1 LCYNSSVHETDVRE
15 GRVDQTNCQGEA
27 SRRVGTRLFF
37 SVGDVSADL
46 HAANLIRAIRA
57 KRPDVIIE
65 GLGGPRMA
73 EAGCRLLDDM
83 TTMNVMWFTN
93 VLSVIRRARRLQREA
108 LAHVSANR
116 PDAVVMLDFPGF
128 NLSLARRLKKL
139 AAPVLYYI
147 SPQIWAWR
155 PGRIHKIKRLV
166 GKMLCIFPFEEK
178 LYRSAGVPV
187 EYVGHPLFDH
197 LASLTLDE
205 DFRRSLREAGEP
217 VIGLLPGSRRQ
228 EIRDLLPA
236 MARAAALIRA
246 EFPKAAFVV
255 ACPGEEQETLATEVL
270 QRYDFPARVVAGRTF
285 EVMAESDLCLIKAG
299 TGTMELTHFGT
310 PMVIL
315 YRVNVP
321 GKLLDLLMRRTKHI
335 GMPNILLG
343 REAVPE
349 RLLWRDQPKEVAGLA
364 LDILRRPERRDEM
377 RRTLAELRATI
388 DWPGAS
394 ERAADAVLRF
404 ADESQGRTTP

>member
-1 LCYNSSVHETDVRE
+1 M
-15 GRVDQTNCQGEA
+15 DQTKGQGEA

-57 KRPDVIIE
+57 KRPDAIIE

-83 TTMNVMWFTN
+83 TTMNVMWFSN
-93 VLSVIRRARRLQREA
+93 VLSIIRRARRLQREA
-108 LAHVSANR
+108 LAHMDANR

-128 NLSLARRLKKL
+128 NLSLARRLKTRGI
-139 AAPVLYYI
+139 PVLYYI

-155 PGRIHKIKRLV
+155 PGRIHRIKRLV

-197 LASLTLDE
+197 LASVTLDAG
-205 DFRRSLREAGEP
+205 FRRELRPSGSLGASAADEP

-236 MARAAALIRA
+236 MARAAALLRA

-255 ACPGEEQETLATEVL
+255 ACPGEEQEKLAREVL
-270 QRYDFPARVVAGRTF
+270 ARYDFPARVVAGRTF

-299 TGTMELTHFGT
+299 TGTMEMTHFGT

-321 GKLLDLLMRRTKHI
+321 GKLLDLLMRRTKFI

-349 RLLWRDQPKEVAGLA
+349 RLLWRDRPEEVAALA
-364 LDILRRPERRDEM
+364 LDILRRPERRDEL

-394 ERAADAVLRF
+394 DRAADAVLRF
-404 ADESQGRTTP
+404 ADEFQGRTTP